1 MSFRSTVPGFGKKV
15 IIEARVNEYM
25 ARDVNPNV
33 PFTPDE
39 IAEAAAECRA
49 AGASICHYH
58 ARNAD
63 GSPNHDPD
71 VYFETIRK
79 IRAASDIMIHPTLG
93 QVTLKSSDEARLQH
107 IVAAAKDPDLKPDFA
122 PIDIGSTN
130 VDVYDIVANEMKT
143 DELAYVNTPKTC
155 AYFAARMREIG
166 VKPAIVSW
174 TIPFTRMFEA
184 FLKMERI
191 EQPAYLLFALSD
203 SGYFGGH
210 PGNIKGL
217 LAHLEFL
224 PKGFNFEWSVNNKV
238 GNLFGPAALALEQ
251 GGHVAIGLGDY
262 PYPELG
268 TPKNADLVK
277 RVAQMAEGFG
287 REPAT
292 PEETRQML
300 GMAPR

>member
-1 MSFRSTVPGFGKKV
+1 MGFRSTVPGFGKKV

-39 IAEAAAECRA
+39 IAEAAVACRE
-49 AGASICHYH
+49 AGAAICHYH

-71 VYFETIRK
+71 TYFETIRK
-79 IRAASDIMIHPTLG
+79 IREATDILIHPTLG

-107 IVAAAKDPDLKPDFA
+107 IVRASEDPALRPDFA

-130 VDVYDIVANEMKT
+130 VDVYDAAARRMKT

-155 AYFAARMREIG
+155 AYFAGRMREIG
-166 VKPAIVSW
+166 VKPVLVSW
-174 TIPFTRMFEA
+174 TIPFTRMAEA
-184 FLKMERI
+184 FLDMGLVD
-191 EQPAYLLFALSD
+191 QPAYLLFALSD
-203 SGYFGGH
+203 SGYLGGH
-210 PGNIKGL
+210 PGSIRGL
-217 LAHLEFL
+217 MAHLEFL
-224 PKGFNFEWSVNNKV
+224 PKGFRYEWSVNNKV
-238 GNLFGPAALALEQ
+238 GNLFGPAALALEL

-268 TPKNADLVK
+268 TPTNAEVVTRLV
-277 RVAQMAEGFG
+277 QMAEGFG

-292 PEETRQML
+292 PAEARAML
-300 GMAPR
+300 GMG